1 MRTLV
6 CYLHDC
12 FQLPTAITTYNHDIY
27 VGDVC
32 VLYHYACYV
41 RLLIVRA
48 CMYYGKRNEC
58 GEKIVLDK
66 SISP

>member
-41 RLLIVRA
+41 RLLIVGQQGYRSLHES
-48 CMYYGKRNEC
+48 MH
-58 GEKIVLDK
+58 VLW
-66 SISP
+66 